1 MLHHRHISTVDAPV
15 NMASDA
21 RMRNVL
27 CVLSCAVALSLHAP
41 SASAFC
47 GFYVGGADAKLFNNA
62 TQVVLMR
69 EGTRTVLSM
78 QNNYEGP
85 PSNFAMV
92 VPVPV
97 VLQKENVKTLPK
109 DIFAKVDALS
119 APRLVEYWEQDP
131 CKPEPDYEG
140 VRTSKGIAQ
149 PSMMAAPGG
158 GSGGLGV
165 KIEAQFT
172 VGEYQI
178 VILSAKDSNGLETWL
193 KQEKYVIPE
202 GAATFFKP
210 YVQSGSKFFV
220 ARVDSSKVTFEKGQ
234 AMLSPLRFYYDSES
248 FSLPVRL
255 GLMNAKGPQ
264 DLIVNILA
272 KNQRYEVANYPNV
285 TIPTNYDVKDNA
297 KSEFPTFYAAL
308 FDETVKKTPR
318 AVVTEYAW
326 DASTCDPCPGPALMP
341 NDFYTLGADV
351 LPSAG
356 PKVIPAPGGPPR
368 PGSGV
373 PGVTGGGRSGPAP
386 NGAPG
391 GAPFVQMP
399 FVGGF
404 TITRLHARYT
414 KESLGEDLVF
424 KAAPAITGGREVRA
438 KDNALEHGAQAAQ
451 YGANNFQGRYAVR
464 HPWEGAIACDKPLR
478 GRWGGPPGRDMWS
491 QPPVPAKDT
500 AFAPRGQTPLASY
513 LVAAVTELDIKPSSP
528 PAPLPTTPVAVSAT
542 PSVGTNAPMPP
553 KEAPSSGGC
562 GSCAETPSSA
572 SGAVGLFAMVA
583 LVLKRRRKH

>member
-1 MLHHRHISTVDAPV
+1 MKTFRSAALLLATTLVAP
-15 NMASDA
+15 A
-21 RMRNVL
+21 
-27 CVLSCAVALSLHAP
+27 
-41 SASAFC
+41 ASAFC

-131 CKPEPDYEG
+131 CKVEEHLERARGGAPMPPSPVMRAAE
-140 VRTSKGIAQ
+140 SKTE
-149 PSMMAAPGG
+149 
-158 GSGGLGV
+158 LGV
-165 KIEAQFT
+165 TIEAQFT
-172 VGEYQI
+172 VGEYEI

-202 GAATFFKP
+202 GAAPFFKP
-210 YVQSGSKFFV
+210 YIQSGSKFFV
-220 ARVDSSKVTFEKGQ
+220 ARVDATKVAFQKGQ
-234 AMLSPLRFYYDSES
+234 AMLSPLRFHYDSET

-255 GLMNAKGPQ
+255 GLMNANGPQ

-272 KNQRYEVANYPNV
+272 KGQRYEVANYPNV
-285 TIPTNYDVKDNA
+285 AIPTNYDVKDNA

-326 DASTCDPCPGPALMP
+326 DASSCDPCPGPALYP
-341 NDFYTLGADV
+341 ADFFTLGADALPSNAAMQDAVPPPGSPNGNNRGV
-351 LPSAG
+351 LP
-356 PKVIPAPGGPPR
+356 PPAPRRR
-368 PGSGV
+368 PFF
-373 PGVTGGGRSGPAP
+373 GGGS
-386 NGAPG
+386 
-391 GAPFVQMP
+391 
-399 FVGGF
+399 F

-424 KAAPAITGGREVRA
+424 RAAAPIVGGREVRGMNA
-438 KDNALEHGAQAAQ
+438 ALEHGAQPAP
-451 YGANNFQGRYAVR
+451 YGQNNFQGRYAVR
-464 HPWEGAIACDKPLR
+464 HAWEGAITCPNPVR

-500 AFAPRGQTPLASY
+500 AFAPRGKTPLASY
-513 LVAAVTELDIKPSSP
+513 LVAAVSELDIKPLAP
-528 PAPLPTTPVAVSAT
+528 PTGATPATTVTSAT
-542 PSVGTNAPMPP
+542 PGSAMPP
-553 KEAPSSGGC
+553 AQPPAAGGC
-562 GSCAETPSSA
+562 GNCNESS
-572 SGAVGLFAMVA
+572 SNGSIWGALATVLGV
-583 LVLKRRRKH
+583 LVTRRKKRA